1 MNQRKVGLQPVQPSE
16 HGISV
21 SAVHSQDSALH
32 PTQLLSMQ
40 ETQKLSNFRT
50 DWMELLSTC

>member
-1 MNQRKVGLQPVQPSE
+1 MLGE
-16 HGISV
+16 DGTSV

-40 ETQKLSNFRT
+40 ETQKLCNFGT
-50 DWMELLSTC
+50 DWMKLLQDSKQKVSDKASE